1 MVDYLN
7 DIYSDDHEAA
17 YDILLLLGTIKGSC
31 SPAKQHLFI
40 ERLIAC
46 MDSNIPFHLRHAAL
60 RAAHSARE
68 EIASIDTID
77 DARLREMVL
86 TNLSPAIMSVVCLHP
101 SPMPAN
107 DGSDRFF
114 DYHRDLCYLEI
125 IFALARNS
133 IWHPHLSQDRHIDR
147 CISMIPK
154 YCNSEY
160 YSQHAFYIA
169 GILLQIAPE
178 QSSDTSLDS
187 VTEQQWWDTHDLELL
202 VFVERTKKYMQ
213 IASISDLQN
222 LIGKVDDVLDN
233 MEPEMELN
241 MQDLEEEGA
250 VTIAVKKLR
259 NTARNML
266 ESLVNNC

>member
-1 MVDYLN
+1 
-7 DIYSDDHEAA
+7 
-17 YDILLLLGTIKGSC
+17 
-31 SPAKQHLFI
+31 
-40 ERLIAC
+40 

-68 EIASIDTID
+68 EIASIDVID

-107 DGSDRFF
+107 DGSDPLFR
-114 DYHRDLCYLEI
+114 
-125 IFALARNS
+125 
-133 IWHPHLSQDRHIDR
+133 LSPRLDRHIDR

-187 VTEQQWWDTHDLELL
+187 VTEQQWWDVMRCAWYYLPYTIRRAHDPEIL

-213 IASISDLQN
+213 IASKSDIEN
-222 LIGKVDDVLDN
+222 LIGKVDDVLDS
-233 MEPEMELN
+233 MEPEMGLN
-241 MQDLEEEGA
+241 MQDLEEGGA

-259 NTARNML
+259 DTARNML
-266 ESLVNNC
+266 